1 MAQRREGAHED
12 TVAEEEQLES
22 RLKTAQR
29 VLLDWLR
36 LVIEEGKDE
45 IQGELEAKAEPSH
58 YRIPYVSRLIA
69 FEVFEEVVLVIRVTV
84 EYRDEDLI
92 KRHEKHIVLDEK
104 KESQQIYQ
112 GGLIVLRLA
121 KSVEVINEQG
131 EYHKQIT
138 KS

>member
-58 YRIPYVSRLIA
+58 Y
-69 FEVFEEVVLVIRVTV
+69 
-84 EYRDEDLI
+84 
-92 KRHEKHIVLDEK
+92 
-104 KESQQIYQ
+104 
-112 GGLIVLRLA
+112 
-121 KSVEVINEQG
+121 
-131 EYHKQIT
+131 
-138 KS
+138 